1 MAHPDRRRH
10 GRHERRDRG
19 EAGTGLV
26 GTVAGVAVFL
36 VLLLV
41 AVQLLF
47 NLYAT
52 STVTSVGYDAA
63 REVASNRVDHASA
76 AAVGDAESR
85 VERRA
90 RQQLGHYGRRVSF
103 SWAGTDAGTVRL
115 RIQATHPRV
124 GFGQFIARPLGFDTI
139 DRTIVIRAEQFR

>member
-1 MAHPDRRRH
+1 M
-10 GRHERRDRG
+10 RRDDRSDDR
-19 EAGTGLV
+19 GTGLV

-36 VLLLV
+36 VLLLM

-52 STVTSVGYDAA
+52 STVTSIGYDAA
-63 REVASNRVDHASA
+63 REVASNRVDHTNA
-76 AAVGDAESR
+76 AAVNDAEAR

-90 RQQLGHYGRRVSF
+90 RQQLGRYGRRVAF
-103 SWAGTDAGTVRL
+103 GWDGTDAGTVRL
-115 RIQATHPRV
+115 RIRATQPRV

-139 DRTIVIRAEQFR
+139 DRTIVVRAEEFR

>member
-1 MAHPDRRRH
+1 MPRHDLRRRRR
-10 GRHERRDRG
+10 GRRRQR
-19 EAGTGLV
+19 EEGTGLV

-63 REVASNRVDHASA
+63 RQVASDRVDHANPG
-76 AAVGDAESR
+76 AVGDAEAR

-90 RQQLGHYGRRVSF
+90 RQQLGRYGRRVSF
-103 SWAGTDAGTVRL
+103 SWAGTDAATVRL

-139 DRTIVIRAEQFR
+139 DRTIVVRAEQFR